1 MRSTRLRLRS
11 ACALA
16 AAAGMLVVPTAA
28 GAAYGTAPAASQAAA
43 TAVTPATA
51 VPQTDD
57 GEFPELTP
65 AVAAEI
71 DKAVQDTMR
80 QTRVPGVIVGLWAPG
95 KGSYVRA
102 FGVADEQT
110 GTPMTPDLNMRVGS
124 VTKTFTVTALL
135 RLVDQG
141 QLGLDDTIDQY
152 VSGVPNGERIT
163 LRQLAGMR
171 SGLYNYADDPDFNK
185 RLDTLPTEPFTPQ
198 DLLDY
203 SFKHGVQFAPGST
216 FEYSNTNL
224 ILLGLAIEKVTGR
237 PLQDVMEDQVLEPA
251 GLRDTIFPTTP
262 EFPEP
267 HAHGYTAQTTSGE
280 IEDATDLNPSWG
292 WAAGAVISNL
302 QDLRSWSRTLAT
314 GTLLTPETQ
323 AERLDT
329 QPIGIPNASYGLGIF
344 DVNGWIGHDGSTL
357 GYESLVVYLPEARAS
372 LVILLNTDVLTEGKE
387 PSAFLGQAV
396 TRVVTPDHI
405 YPGPTP
411 VAPLRSG
418 G

>member
-1 MRSTRLRLRS
+1 MNSHRLRLPR
-11 ACALA
+11 ACVIVAAASVLLVP
-16 AAAGMLVVPTAA
+16 AAAGSASATAS
-28 GAAYGTAPAASQAAA
+28 TAPQSA
-43 TAVTPATA
+43 PAPA
-51 VPQTDD
+51 PVPHADE

-65 AVAAEI
+65 AVAAKI
-71 DKAVQDTMR
+71 DKAVRGTMR
-80 QTRVPGVIVGLWAPG
+80 ETQVPGAIVSLSAPG
-95 KGSYVRA
+95 KGSYVKA
-102 FGVADEQT
+102 FGVADKQT
-110 GTPMTPDLNMRVGS
+110 GAPMTPNLNMRIGS

-141 QLGLDDTIDQY
+141 NLGLDDTIDRY

-171 SGLYNYADDPDFNK
+171 SGLYNYANDPDFNK
-185 RLDTLPTEPFTPQ
+185 QLDTLPTKPFTHQ
-198 DLLDY
+198 ELLDY
-203 SFKHGVQFAPGST
+203 SFKHGIQFAPGSR

-237 PLQDVMEDQVLEPA
+237 PLQDVMKDQVLEPA
-251 GLRDTIFPTTP
+251 GLSSTIFPTGP
-262 EFPEP
+262 ELPEP
-267 HAHGYTAQTTSGE
+267 HAHGYTDQTTSGK

-292 WAAGAVISNL
+292 WAAGAMIS
-302 QDLRSWSRTLAT
+302 DLDDLSSWARTLAT
-314 GTLLTPETQ
+314 GTVLTPDAQ
-323 AERLDT
+323 AERMDM

-357 GYESLVVYLPEARAS
+357 GYESLVVYLPEAQAT

-405 YPGPTP
+405 YPGPQP
-411 VAPLRSG
+411 VAPLRRG
-418 G
+418 

>member
-1 MRSTRLRLRS
+1 MS
-11 ACALA
+11 
-16 AAAGMLVVPTAA
+16 PTAI
-28 GAAYGTAPAASQAAA
+28 GEAP
-43 TAVTPATA
+43 VPA
-51 VPQTDD
+51 PHTDD

-65 AVAAEI
+65 AVAARI
-71 DKAVQDTMR
+71 DKVVQHTMR
-80 QTRVPGVIVGLWAPG
+80 ETQVPGVIVGLSAPG
-95 KGSYVRA
+95 KGSYVKA
-102 FGVADEQT
+102 FGVADKQT
-110 GTPMTPDLNMRVGS
+110 GAAMTPDLYMRIGS

-135 RLVDQG
+135 RL
-141 QLGLDDTIDQY
+141 DDTIDRY

-185 RLDTLPTEPFTPQ
+185 QLDTLPTKPFTQ
-198 DLLDY
+198 QELLDY
-203 SFKHGVQFAPGST
+203 SFKHGVQFAPGT
-216 FEYSNTNL
+216 QFEYANTNL
-224 ILLGLAIEKVTGR
+224 ILIGQAIEKATGR

-251 GLRDTIFPTTP
+251 GLSRTTFPTTP

-267 HAHGYTAQTTSGE
+267 HAHGYTEQTTSGE

-292 WAAGAVISNL
+292 WAAGAIISDL
-302 QDLRSWSRTLAT
+302 QDLRSWARTLAT

-357 GYESLVVYLPEARAS
+357 GYESLVVYLPEAEAT

-387 PSAFLGQAV
+387 PSAFLGQADAGRAGAV
-396 TRVVTPDHI
+396 TRIPPSARPI
-405 YPGPTP
+405 RPT
-411 VAPLRSG
+411 AKGCRRTRSG
-418 G
+418 QRSGRTSPPSPACICRSVREPH

>member
-1 MRSTRLRLRS
+1 MNSHRLRLRR
-11 ACALA
+11 ACAVVAAASVLVLP
-16 AAAGMLVVPTAA
+16 AAAGT
-28 GAAYGTAPAASQAAA
+28 AYGTAPAVSP
-43 TAVTPATA
+43 TAIGEAPVPAPHA
-51 VPQTDD
+51 ED

-65 AVAAEI
+65 AVAARI

-80 QTRVPGVIVGLWAPG
+80 ETQVPGVIVGLSAPG
-95 KGSYVRA
+95 KGSYVKA

-110 GTPMTPDLNMRVGS
+110 GAAMTPDLYMRIGS

-135 RLVDQG
+135 RLLDQG
-141 QLGLDDTIDQY
+141 KMGLDDTIDRY
-152 VSGVPNGERIT
+152 VDGVPNGDRIT

-185 RLDTLPTEPFTPQ
+185 QLDTLPAKPFTQ
-198 DLLDY
+198 QELLDY
-203 SFKHGVQFAPGST
+203 SFKHGVQFAPGT
-216 FEYSNTNL
+216 QFEYSNTNL
-224 ILLGLAIEKVTGR
+224 ILIGQAIEKATGR

-251 GLRDTIFPTTP
+251 GLSRTTFPTTP

-267 HAHGYTAQTTSGE
+267 HAHGYTEQTTSGQ

-292 WAAGAVISNL
+292 WAAGAIISDL
-302 QDLRSWSRTLAT
+302 QDLRSWARTLAT

-323 AERLDT
+323 AERLDM

-357 GYESLVVYLPEARAS
+357 GYESLVVYLPEAEAT

-411 VAPLRSG
+411 VAPVR
-418 G
+418 